1 MIKSRI
7 PAALALAVTLLC
19 ASCSGNEAY
28 AHVRR
33 NVHIMPLIYQAENG
47 RAGNK
52 MSGLQPF
59 FAARLEAL
67 LHALPGTTITSG
79 YRSPGEQ
86 AALYARARYR
96 YGRAAGRMVA
106 PPGHSMHG
114 LGLAADL
121 HFQEPGMRV
130 AAHLAAARFGLVFP
144 MGWEPWHVEPIGGR
158 ADIGWASLKIPVLT
172 FEGSKRKTL
181 MFAYAGAVPSV
192 ASVAAAVPWPIRGH
206 VVHLVS
212 LRHHHGHH
220 HHRWHRHHWRRG

>member
-1 MIKSRI
+1 MLNRLT
-7 PAALALAVTLLC
+7 AALALAITLLC
-19 ASCSGNEAY
+19 AS
-28 AHVRR
+28 
-33 NVHIMPLIYQAENG
+33 MPA
-47 RAGNK
+47 RAAS

-106 PPGHSMHG
+106 PPGHSMHNF
-114 LGLAADL
+114 GLAADVRFPVFSL
-121 HFQEPGMRV
+121 REK
-130 AAHLAAARFGLVFP
+130 AHRIAGSFGLTFP
-144 MGWEPWHVEPIGGR
+144 MPWEPWHVEPIGGR

-192 ASVAAAVPWPIRGH
+192 ASAAAAIPWPIRGH
-206 VVHLVS
+206 AAHLVS
-212 LRHHHGHH
+212 LRRHHG
-220 HHRWHRHHWRRG
+220 HRWHRHWRHHWRVRA